1 MKIKIFLAAAFVV
14 VLSGC
19 SSAFTSI
26 EPGEKADTYYITE
39 VYARPFG
46 VSSNL
51 LLCEAEGVTKMV
63 CESVD

>member
-1 MKIKIFLAAAFVV
+1 MKIFFAAALVV
-14 VLSGC
+14 ALSGC

-26 EPGEKADTYYITE
+26 EPAEKADTYYITE
-39 VYARPFG
+39 IYQRPFG
-46 VSSNL
+46 ISSNL